1 MRPRSELTDGW
12 QCQYDTH
19 KICQLSHNG
28 MTRDLQYYLLNMT
41 AIQDY
46 LVIVIDRQ
54 YVNIVM
60 TRSQTYYDLGYD
72 LRKSC
77 GMFTLCINI
86 TWCLQWQVLIVVY
99 CKQIVSTAQLVA
111 KSYIVCEAIITRI
124 TLYHIFQD
132 LLMTADDNQSALYLL

>member
-1 MRPRSELTDGW
+1 
-12 QCQYDTH
+12 
-19 KICQLSHNG
+19 
-28 MTRDLQYYLLNMT
+28 MT

-60 TRSQTYYDLGYD
+60 TRLQTYYDLGYD